1 MSPDA
6 VVRAWFKEVWD
17 EGNED
22 AIDRLMAPDAVAHGL
37 GPDGIRGPEAF
48 KPYVRAM
55 RGALGDL
62 EVEVVQT
69 LTDGD
74 RVAAHCHVVARHVG
88 TLFGAAA
95 NPAAGRFLGHHDRPR
110 QGWPDRRGME
120 LLRLPADVSADGM
133 GQGSAAPG
141 SSERTRRQ
149 PANEEPAPGTQ
160 ERATGHSHYS
170 PKRRYAAPM
179 RSRPVM
185 S

>member
-37 GPDGIRGPEAF
+37 GSDEIRGPEAF

-69 LTDGD
+69 LTEGD

-88 TLFGAAA
+88 ALFGAAA
-95 NPAAGRFLGHHDRPR
+95 T
-110 QGWPDRRGME
+110 E
-120 LLRLPADVSADGM
+120 
-133 GQGSAAPG
+133 
-141 SSERTRRQ
+141 
-149 PANEEPAPGTQ
+149 
-160 ERATGHSHYS
+160 
-170 PKRRYAAPM
+170 
-179 RSRPVM
+179 RPVDFWGITIVRVRDGQIVEGWNCFDFLRM
-185 S
+185 YQQMGWVSDPPLPQ

>member
-22 AIDRLMAPDAVAHGL
+22 AIDRLMARDAVAHGL

-69 LTDGD
+69 LIDGD

-95 NPAAGRFLGHHDRPR
+95 
-110 QGWPDRRGME
+110 
-120 LLRLPADVSADGM
+120 
-133 GQGSAAPG
+133 
-141 SSERTRRQ
+141 
-149 PANEEPAPGTQ
+149 TQ
-160 ERATGHSHYS
+160 
-170 PKRRYAAPM
+170 
-179 RSRPVM
+179 RPVDFWGIAIVRVRDGQIVEGWNCFDFLRM
-185 S
+185 YQQMGWVRDPPLPQ